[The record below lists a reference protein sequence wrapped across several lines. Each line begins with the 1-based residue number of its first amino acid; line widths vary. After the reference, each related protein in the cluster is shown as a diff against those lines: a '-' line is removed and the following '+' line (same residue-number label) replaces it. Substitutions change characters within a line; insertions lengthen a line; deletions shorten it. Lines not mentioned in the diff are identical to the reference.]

1 MSTVKLTPEQEAQVE
16 NLFLNARNLANTMGR
31 IMETYESAEQAGAV
45 AMILGA
51 IILCDLEAE
60 RFATFEEAADHYVSG
75 AYALHKDLHS
85 SEGKVVQ

>member
-31 IMETYESAEQAGAV
+31 VMDTYESAEQAGAV

-51 IILCDLEAE
+51 IILRDLEAE
-60 RFATFEEAADHYVSG
+60 RFADFEEAAAHYVSG
-75 AYALHKDLHS
+75 AHALHKDLHS